1 MVLMAAPSQKQ
12 STNTNAMT
20 GKHKITL
27 VPLGGLANRLRAI
40 ASGYE
45 LSKAVGSSFDV
56 VWLKNKDLNCPFDCL
71 FRPMEHGITL
81 IESSKIDSLIK
92 YNVPLKRNFYLP
104 TLYQRR
110 HFSQRLYDTDI
121 EKLRD
126 DAGAIKSL
134 VAGKNSYIASGL
146 PFYPTEA
153 FLFRELFRPTDEITE
168 EIKKRCS
175 AFTTPTFGLHI
186 RRTDNTVSIAESPIT
201 LFIQQ
206 IEQDLKKYPEA
217 HFYLATDSEKV
228 KERLRERFGNRIL
241 YSPGKADRNSIEGM
255 KEAVAELYTL
265 AGTHHFHGSYYSSFS
280 DLVAVLSDRSYDI
293 LRKEI

>member
-1 MVLMAAPSQKQ
+1 
-12 STNTNAMT
+12 MT
-20 GKHKITL
+20 DKHKITL

-40 ASGYE
+40 ISGYE
-45 LSKAVGSSFDV
+45 LAKATNLSFDV
-56 VWLKNKDLNCPFDCL
+56 VWLKNKDLNCPFGYL

-81 IESSKIDSLIK
+81 IESPKIDSLIK
-92 YNVPLKRNFYLP
+92 NNIPLKRNFYLP
-104 TLYQRR
+104 AIYQHR
-110 HFSQRLYDTDI
+110 HFTRRLYDTDI

-126 DAGAIKSL
+126 NAEAIKSL

-146 PFYPTEA
+146 PFYPSNI
-153 FLFRELFRPTDEITE
+153 FLFRELFRPTDEIID

-186 RRTDNTVSIAESPIT
+186 RRTDNTISIAESPIT

-217 HFYLATDSEKV
+217 RFYLATDSEKI
-228 KERLRERFGNRIL
+228 KERLRELFGNRIL
-241 YSPGKADRNSIEGM
+241 YSPCKANRNSIEGM
-255 KEAVAELYTL
+255 KEAVIELYTL
-265 AGTHHFHGSYYSSFS
+265 ANTNYFHGSYYSSFS
-280 DLVAVLSDRSYDI
+280 DLAAILSDRPYDI